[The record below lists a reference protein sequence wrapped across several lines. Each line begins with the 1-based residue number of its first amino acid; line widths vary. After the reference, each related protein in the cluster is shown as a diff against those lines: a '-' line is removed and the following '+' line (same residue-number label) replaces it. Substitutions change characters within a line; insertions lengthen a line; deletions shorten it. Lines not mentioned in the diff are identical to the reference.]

1 MDRNKMA
8 QDNGYLPGR
17 TMYLV
22 EGSKGGSGT
31 VIDVPLKATVAEVKA
46 AIAANRLT
54 FGKLSA
60 DSMSISL
67 IATGQVCSP
76 DYVPISK
83 FGAVFWSLFWLTV
96 RRLDTAFSRHA
107 TATDLA
113 KQTSLYYGTHL
124 AVMCECNAIRL
135 HKIKRICLS
144 YDIAVCYNIQS

>member
-1 MDRNKMA
+1 MA

-83 FGAVFWSLFWLTV
+83 FGAEFRSRILVDGAKV
-96 RRLDTAFSRHA
+96 GFS
-107 TATDLA
+107 
-113 KQTSLYYGTHL
+113 Y
-124 AVMCECNAIRL
+124 
-135 HKIKRICLS
+135 
-144 YDIAVCYNIQS
+144 

>member
-1 MDRNKMA
+1 MGSPRSQLPKKNRNKMA
-8 QDNGYLPGR
+8 QDNGYRPGR

-76 DYVPISK
+76 ITFRYPNLALNSGLV
-83 FGAVFWSLFWLTV
+83 FWLTV
-96 RRLDTAFSRHA
+96 RRLDSAISRHA

-144 YDIAVCYNIQS
+144 